1 MPVHTDLGRIGFR
14 LEERSWGNSSWYA
27 VRVTRIFSQK
37 WVICAAVFG
46 LALVVRLAYVSS
58 IRGTA
63 LTDVLLIDSETYDRL
78 ARLILAGKFHGEEVY
93 AMNPLYPYFLALV
106 YAVSGASR
114 FAVLI
119 AQAVLDAG
127 SCAMIAWLGWT
138 FLGRATGVL
147 AGLAAVFYGPLVFYC
162 GALLTP
168 TLILFLILVAMVL
181 LTRWRS
187 LHASR
192 WCFWAGVMF
201 GLAALGRGSNAL
213 FVLLS
218 LGFFRIETGTW
229 RRAMRPW
236 FLVLVGATVVIGAMA
251 ARNRVVEG
259 RVVPVS
265 ANVAAF
271 YVGHNPEATGLYAMP
286 SFTSGAGFKDE
297 VWGTR
302 DALARKLGHSLTL
315 AQASSWMVHEG
326 MAYAL
331 SHPLAEGRL
340 LALKFYYF
348 WNRTESATNLS
359 YYFARD
365 FSGWLRRLPLDF
377 GWIAPLGLVG
387 IVLQRRRWREH
398 ALLHLCWVVGL
409 MTALLF
415 FVSAEYRVIALP
427 ALFVFGASV
436 PVVLWG
442 WLRFWLGRS
451 GDEAAGHALQG
462 MIERNVA
469 GALVCLVAFG
479 VFCNVR
485 DDRLR
490 FQSLRR
496 VDYLNFGVL
505 YKDQGNL
512 GMAET
517 MLRRSLAID
526 PSYGPAYAAM
536 ADLKHKQGKD
546 IEAARYAAE
555 ASRYQPAEALADS
568 ASVNRAAAQAL
579 IARGGELYQSRQY
592 VEALRVFHTIKSV
605 ADKSGDAE
613 LGRSALNNI
622 GLCQF
627 QLGKLDSAEAVFGA
641 IMAADPTYVK
651 AINNMAKVR
660 LAQGRKDEAAKLFR
674 RALGV
679 DPGNRI
685 AETELRK
692 LGG

>member
-1 MPVHTDLGRIGFR
+1 
-14 LEERSWGNSSWYA
+14 
-27 VRVTRIFSQK
+27 
-37 WVICAAVFG
+37 
-46 LALVVRLAYVSS
+46 
-58 IRGTA
+58 
-63 LTDVLLIDSETYDRL
+63 
-78 ARLILAGKFHGEEVY
+78 
-93 AMNPLYPYFLALV
+93 
-106 YAVSGASR
+106 
-114 FAVLI
+114 
-119 AQAVLDAG
+119 
-127 SCAMIAWLGWT
+127 
-138 FLGRATGVL
+138 
-147 AGLAAVFYGPLVFYC
+147 VFYC

-168 TLILFLILVAMVL
+168 CLISFLVLLAMVL
-181 LTRWRS
+181 LARWRE
-187 LHASR
+187 LRGLR
-192 WCFWAGVMF
+192 WCFWAGVCF

-213 FVLLS
+213 FALLS
-218 LGFFRIETGTW
+218 VGFFRIETGGW
-229 RRAMRPW
+229 RRAARPW
-236 FLVLVGATVVIGAMA
+236 LLVLVGAALVIGGMGL
-251 ARNRVVEG
+251 RNGSVG
-259 RVVPVS
+259 GKAVPVS

-271 YVGHNPEATGLYAMP
+271 YIGHNPEATGLYAMP

-302 DALARKLGHSLTL
+302 DALARKLGHPLTL

-331 SHPLAEGRL
+331 SHPLDEARL
-340 LALKFYYF
+340 AALKFYYF

-398 ALLHLCWVVGL
+398 ALLHMGWVTGL

-442 WLRFWLGRS
+442 WLRFWFRRS
-451 GDEAAGHALQG
+451 GDVAAGHALQG
-462 MIERNVA
+462 TIERNVA

-505 YKDQGNL
+505 YKDRGDL
-512 GMAET
+512 TKAET

-579 IARGGELYQSRQY
+579 IAHGGELYQSRQY
-592 VEALRVFHTIKSV
+592 VLALRVFHTIKSI
-605 ADKSGDAE
+605 ADQSGDADM
-613 LGRSALNNI
+613 GRSALNNI

-641 IMAADPTYVK
+641 IMTADPTYVK

-660 LAQGRKDEAAKLFR
+660 LAQGRKADAAALFR
-674 RALGV
+674 RVLEI

-685 AETELRK
+685 ARKELAD
-692 LGG
+692 LGQ